1 MKKIQD
7 DAKKNIAATKKRLSF
22 DEFLASC
29 EKQAE
34 KMKEDIENLEE
45 HLAKYGFQRQKG
57 INLLHTRF

>member
-1 MKKIQD
+1 MMQRRILLPP
-7 DAKKNIAATKKRLSF
+7 KNACLLTSF
-22 DEFLASC
+22 LLAVRN
-29 EKQAE
+29 